1 MPHVMRHVMPHVTR
15 LVIVAA
21 AVTVAAGGLSAQVFP
36 PPIQGRNPAR
46 ERDSAQADSIRRLPD
61 RRAPGARDS
70 TGKDSVK
77 VKELIKWAD
86 ADSVANALLTKPGY
100 EATRYQGV
108 RVRFDAKTRVL
119 YLEGKPAGVSRA
131 QTLLVGDTI
140 IYNDQT
146 KLVVA
151 RGDTLVLRDPS
162 QNTADIVSLGELRYN
177 VTARRGSV
185 TNISTAIV
193 SGEKWYVKANEAA
206 FLSDTTRG
214 RQTAFYARNG
224 SITSC
229 DDSIPDYHFQ
239 SREIKMIA
247 KDIMVARPAVLYIG
261 DIPVMWLPFIFQD
274 MRSGRRSGV
283 LTPQFGLSEI
293 FRNSPTY
300 RRHIENVGYYFAL
313 NDYSDAQISLD
324 WRSGANSVPGD
335 PGWVRMN
342 SEWRYR
348 WLDRFLT
355 GRFAVSKLA
364 QRDGTG
370 NTAISWAHQQDFSQT
385 THLSTDINYV
395 TSTVIQRQTTFDPR
409 QVLATIQ
416 SNVNYQQKFGPA
428 SFSVGGSRRQ
438 YPGRDEVT
446 QDFPNF
452 SISTPTIAVAHWL
465 DWTPS
470 LDVHNQEQLKVDQ
483 IGEFAFRYFDRN
495 GVRDSAKVQGNA
507 RVTGLNFQTPL
518 KIFGFT
524 LTNSVRV
531 SDQENNAPVTI
542 AVIDGNDPTKKSN
555 RVFARTYST
564 EVDWQTSF
572 GLPTLLSS
580 SWKLSPS
587 IGIANVDPTGYW
599 VRTQQS
605 GGAYVHQSKRLNYSL
620 SASPTLFGLFPGI
633 GGITRFRHSISPR
646 ISFLYAPAATV
657 SPEFLAAQNR
667 SPIGYIGSLAQNQV
681 SFQLSQDIEAKL
693 KSADTSATT
702 EGRKVKLLSLNFSTI
717 TYDFEKKRKTHASGF
732 ASDNFS
738 YDVSSDLLPGF
749 RLGVQYSLFQGSILS
764 DTAVFKPFRTGLD
777 ASFSINGQ
785 SGIFAALSRIFG
797 KAVPGGTPQ
806 VEKLAPGADDALLQ
820 RLASTPIAGSAV
832 RNRQYSLPET
842 QAWQASFTFNQARQ
856 RSPTGNGQ
864 VIEEDPRAKC
874 AVYLGIPLVYDQC
887 VLTQETYPVGA
898 VPIGRLTSG
907 GPFIKIPPRES
918 LRSQMGF
925 NITPK
930 WSAQWGTTFDFQSH
944 QFADHS
950 VTLQRQLHDWR
961 SIFAFT
967 RGPNGNFAFNFFIAL
982 NAEPDIKFDYNK
994 ATYRQPGQ

>member
-1 MPHVMRHVMPHVTR
+1 MTR
-15 LVIVAA
+15 RVLALAAIAIGTAVA
-21 AVTVAAGGLSAQVFP
+21 TGGLDAQVIP
-36 PPIQGRNPAR
+36 PTIKGVNPAR
-46 ERDSAQADSIRRLPD
+46 ERDSAQLDSIKRLPG
-61 RRAPGARDS
+61 RQAAGVRDT

-86 ADSVANALLTKPGY
+86 ADSVATALLNKPGY

-108 RVRFDAKTRVL
+108 RVRFDAKTRLL

-162 QNTADIVSLGELRYN
+162 QNTADVVSLGELKYN

-185 TNISTAIV
+185 TNISTAIT
-193 SGEKWYVKANEAA
+193 SGEKWFVNAHEAA
-206 FLSDTTRG
+206 FISDTTRG
-214 RQTAFYARNG
+214 HQTAFYARNG

-229 DDSIPDYHFQ
+229 DDSIPDYHFE
-239 SREIKMIA
+239 SKEIKMIA
-247 KDIMVARPAVLYIG
+247 KDIMVARPAVLYIA

-283 LTPQFGLSEI
+283 LTPQFGLSEV

-300 RRHIENVGYYFAL
+300 RRHIENIGYYFAL
-313 NDYSDAQISLD
+313 NDYTDAQVSLD

-395 TSTVIQRQTTFDPR
+395 TNTVIQRQTTFDPR

-416 SNVNYQQKFGPA
+416 SSVNYQEKFGPA
-428 SFSVGGSRRQ
+428 SFSIGGSRRQ

-452 SISTPTIAVAHWL
+452 SISTPTLSIAKWL

-483 IGEFAFRYFDRN
+483 IGEFAYRYFEKN
-495 GVRDSAKVQGNA
+495 GVQDSTKTQGDA
-507 RVTGLNFQTPL
+507 RVTGLTFQTPL

-524 LTNSVRV
+524 LTNWVRM

-542 AVIDGNDPTKKSN
+542 AVIDRNDPTKSAN

-572 GLPTLLSS
+572 GLPTLLNN
-580 SWKLSPS
+580 SWKLSPN
-587 IGIANVDPTGYW
+587 IGISNVDPAGYW
-599 VRTQQS
+599 VRTEQS
-605 GGAYVHQSKRLNYSL
+605 DGVYVHQSKRLNYSL
-620 SASPTLFGLFPGI
+620 SASPTFFGLFPGI
-633 GGITRFRHSISPR
+633 GGISRFRHSISPR

-657 SPEFLAAQNR
+657 SREFLAALNR
-667 SPIGYIGSLAQNQV
+667 SPAGYIGSLAQNQV
-681 SFQLSQDIEAKL
+681 TLQLSTDLEAKMR
-693 KSADTSATT
+693 APDTGAVA
-702 EGRKVKLLSLNFSTI
+702 EGRKLKLLSVNFSPV
-717 TYDFEKKRKTHASGF
+717 TYDVEKRRKTGGSGF
-732 ASDNFS
+732 TSDNFN

-749 RLGVQYSLFQGSILS
+749 RLGVQYSLFQGSVLS
-764 DTAVFKPFRTGLD
+764 DSAVFKPFRTGLD

-797 KAVPGGTPQ
+797 KAVPEGTPQ
-806 VEKLAPGADDALLQ
+806 IEKLAPGADDALLQ
-820 RLASTPIAGSAV
+820 RLASTPVAGSAV

-842 QAWQASFTFNQARQ
+842 QAWQASFTFNQSRQ
-856 RSPTGNGQ
+856 RAPTGNGQ
-864 VIEEDPRAKC
+864 VVLEDPRAKC
-874 AVYLGIPLVYDQC
+874 AVYVGIPLVYDQC
-887 VLTQETYPVGA
+887 ILTQETYPVGA

-907 GPFIKIPPRES
+907 GPFIRVPPRES
-918 LRSQMGF
+918 LRSQMSF
-925 NITPK
+925 NVTPK

-982 NAEPDIKFDYNK
+982 NAQPDIKFNYNK